1 MIFLALRFVIFN
13 LYRKNRESLQKFS
26 RFFIRTKRIWYN
38 KEKYIQS
45 NVKNI
50 LGGTTMN
57 KLRNKLY
64 KYEFRTI
71 IVGVI
76 LFIMELKLR
85 MSYPKLVSVLI
96 SPLSSIFIYAS
107 IAIVL
112 MSMVLE
118 MLSAIKNRDFDILF
132 FILIILAGLYLMYRI
147 I

>member
-1 MIFLALRFVIFN
+1 MLFTV
-13 LYRKNRESLQKFS
+13 YRKNRESLQKFS

-96 SPLSSIFIYAS
+96 SPLSSIFIYTS

-112 MSMVLE
+112 ILMVLE

>member
-1 MIFLALRFVIFN
+1 MINF
-13 LYRKNRESLQKFS
+13 NRESLQKFS
-26 RFFIRTKRIWYN
+26 RFFIGTKRIWYN

-45 NVKNI
+45 NVKDI

-112 MSMVLE
+112 MLMALE
-118 MLSAIKNRDFDILF
+118 MLAAIKNRDFGILF

>member
-1 MIFLALRFVIFN
+1 MQKFLRFFMGTN
-13 LYRKNRESLQKFS
+13 
-26 RFFIRTKRIWYN
+26 RIWYN

-107 IAIVL
+107 IAIVFML
-112 MSMVLE
+112 MVLE
-118 MLSAIKNRDFDILF
+118 MLSAIKNKDFDILF

>member
-1 MIFLALRFVIFN
+1 MINF
-13 LYRKNRESLQKFS
+13 NRESLQKFS
-26 RFFIRTKRIWYN
+26 RFFIGTKRIWYN

-45 NVKNI
+45 NVKDI

-112 MSMVLE
+112 MLMVLE
-118 MLSAIKNRDFDILF
+118 ILSAIKNRDFDILF
-132 FILIILAGLYLMYRI
+132 FILIILVGLYLMYRI

>member
-1 MIFLALRFVIFN
+1 MINF
-13 LYRKNRESLQKFS
+13 NRESLQKIS
-26 RFFIRTKRIWYN
+26 RFLIGTKRIWYN

-112 MSMVLE
+112 MLMVLE
-118 MLSAIKNRDFDILF
+118 MLAAIKNRDFGILF

>member
-1 MIFLALRFVIFN
+1 MINF
-13 LYRKNRESLQKFS
+13 NRESLQKFS

-64 KYEFRTI
+64 KYEFWSMI
-71 IVGVI
+71 LGVI
-76 LFIMELKLR
+76 LFIVELKLR
-85 MSYPKLVSVLI
+85 MSYPRLVSVLI
-96 SPLSSIFIYAS
+96 SPLSNIFIYAS

-112 MSMVLE
+112 IMIVLE
-118 MLSAIKNRDFDILF
+118 MLSAIKNRDFDILL